1 MDSEQTIDLRDLL
14 DIILRNIK
22 TIGKITL
29 GFIIMA
35 TLYLLIASPVY
46 ESTSLLRVKQ
56 EQGLGDSLLSAATG
70 GNAQMTQQRMST
82 YAEILKSRSV
92 VVPVIQATEEKDEE
106 GKYPEYD
113 TYIKNRLTT
122 MPFKNTEILQLSV
135 NAKTPEGAQKSNQ
148 LLVGAFLGRLTDLSR
163 TEQRATKTFLA
174 QRTDEAK
181 GELAKAEDA
190 LQVYKAKNGII
201 SPEDNAKVFSDRMA
215 TIAKEAAENQVNLG
229 AARARLDAISSQ
241 LGGSGS
247 GSADNS
253 TLKQYNSDLAKLEV
267 TRVGYLEKYT
277 AKHPKMQEIDNQ
289 IAALKAKI
297 SQETAKV
304 AALQAPSDNAVHQGL
319 LAGKFESEGQIAVAE
334 QKAKELDVLTDKN
347 NKELTQLPAK
357 EQGYIRAMRDATVS
371 NDIYVMLA
379 KRLEEAKV
387 AEVMVANDVQ
397 VVDTATLP
405 ERPIKPRKAL
415 TVVLAALLGIVAG
428 CVYVIG
434 GELLNKRIKT
444 EEDVKNY
451 LGLAVI
457 GAVPEEASLK
467 DAMAKQAKYGEKQSL
482 TTRLRRLLW
491 KR

>member
-1 MDSEQTIDLRDLL
+1 MDSEQTIDLRELL
-14 DIILRNIK
+14 DIVLRKINI
-22 TIGKITL
+22 IARITV
-29 GFIIMA
+29 GFIVLAI
-35 TLYLLIASPVY
+35 LYLIIASPVY

-70 GNAQMTQQRMST
+70 GNAAMTQQRMST

-92 VVPVIQATEEKDEE
+92 VVPVIEATEEKDNE
-106 GKYPEYD
+106 GNYPNYD
-113 TYIKNRLTT
+113 IYIKNRLTT
-122 MPFKNTEILQLSV
+122 VPFKNTEILQLSV
-135 NAKTPEGAQKSNQ
+135 HAGTPEGAQKANK
-148 LLVGAFLGRLTDLSR
+148 LLVEGFLGRLTDLSR

-181 GELAKAEDA
+181 VELTKAEDS
-190 LQVYKAKNGII
+190 LQTYKAKNGII
-201 SPEDNAKVFSDRMA
+201 SPEDNAKVFSDRIS
-215 TIAKEAAENQVNLG
+215 TIAKAAAENQVNLG
-229 AARARLDAISSQ
+229 AARARFEAVNAQ
-241 LGGSGS
+241 LGGAGS
-247 GSADNS
+247 SSADNT

-289 IAALKAKI
+289 IAALKSKI

-304 AALQAPSDNAVHQGL
+304 AALQAPSDNLVHQGL

-334 QKAKELDVLTDKN
+334 QKAKELDNLTAKSN
-347 NKELTQLPAK
+347 MELAQLPAK
-357 EQGYIRAMRDATVS
+357 EQGYVRVMRDATVA

-405 ERPIKPRKAL
+405 ERPVKPRKAL
-415 TVVLAALLGIVAG
+415 TLVLAALLGALVG
-428 CVYVIG
+428 CAYAIG

-467 DAMAKQAKYGEKQSL
+467 DAMAQQAKYGEKQGL
-482 TTRLRRLLW
+482 VTRLRRLLW
-491 KR
+491 RR

>member
-1 MDSEQTIDLRDLL
+1 VDSEQTIDLRELL

-29 GFIIMA
+29 GFIILA
-35 TLYLLIASPVY
+35 ALYLLIASPVY

-70 GNAQMTQQRMST
+70 GNAQLNQQRMST

-92 VVPVIQATEEKDEE
+92 VIPVIEATEEKDNDGKFPDYEE
-106 GKYPEYD
+106 YLKKRVN
-113 TYIKNRLTT
+113 TV
-122 MPFKNTEILQLSV
+122 PFKNTEILQLSV
-135 NAKTPEGAQKSNQ
+135 NAKTPERAQKANE
-148 LLVGAFLGRLTDLSR
+148 LLVEGFLGKLTDLSR
-163 TEQRATKTFLA
+163 TEQRATKTFLT

-181 GELAKAEDA
+181 AELTKAEDA
-190 LQVYKAKNGII
+190 LQAYKAKNGII
-201 SPEDNAKVFSDRMA
+201 SPEDNAKVFSDRIA
-215 TIAKEAAENQVNLG
+215 TIAKAAAENQVDLG
-229 AARARLDAISSQ
+229 AARAKLEAVSSQ
-241 LGGSGS
+241 LGGEGS
-247 GSADNS
+247 ASADNT

-289 IAALKAKI
+289 IAALKSKI

-304 AALQAPSDNAVHQGL
+304 AALKAPSDNAVHQGL

-334 QKAKELDVLTDKN
+334 QKAKELANLTAKN
-347 NKELTQLPAK
+347 NKELAQLPAK
-357 EQGYIRAMRDATVS
+357 EQGYIRAMRDATVA

-405 ERPIKPRKAL
+405 EVPVRPRKAL
-415 TVVLAALLGIVAG
+415 TLVLAALLGMLAG
-428 CVYVIG
+428 CAFAIG

-444 EEDVKNY
+444 EDDVQNY
-451 LGLAVI
+451 LGLAVL

-467 DAMAKQAKYGEKQSL
+467 DAMAKRAKYGEKMSL
-482 TTRLRRLLW
+482 TARLRRLLW
-491 KR
+491 RK